1 LKKKEEQGGFMIRI
15 ILMLFTIMLLA
26 GCAAKYDAV
35 LPTPEKFDNFMEGT
49 VQVKSVGD
57 PIIKQDDLL
66 LYPGFVNEKE
76 VVLPEKAFM
85 SFSPLPAGSK
95 CKVKYKYEDGL
106 FFCEPMPD
114 VVIINKSA
122 LIQWPVCLIFDST
135 GKLIGIANCNYPGTQ
150 VKIDEYQGI
159 NFQKTTVY
167 APGSMRKEILY
178 NGKSKDTIKI
188 TYREYMNDMARP
200 AFYQDLNYDLIESKI
215 IGFKGTQIEII
226 DATNSDIKYKVIKK
240 NLF

>member
-1 LKKKEEQGGFMIRI
+1 MIRT
-15 ILMLFTIMLLA
+15 ILVLLA
-26 GCAAKYDAV
+26 FVMISGCAARFDAV
-35 LPTPEKFDNFMEGT
+35 LPTPDKFDNFMEGT
-49 VQVKSVGD
+49 VQIKSVGD

-66 LYPGFVNEKE
+66 LYPGFVNEKQ

-85 SFSPLPAGSK
+85 SFSPLPAGSTMK
-95 CKVKYKYEDGL
+95 AKYKYEDGL
-106 FFCEPMPD
+106 LFCEPMPD

-122 LIQWPVCLIFDST
+122 LIPWPVCLIIDSS
-135 GKLIGIANCNYPGTQ
+135 GKLNGFAYCHNPGTPL
-150 VKIDEYQGI
+150 KIDEFQEI

-200 AFYQDLNYDLIESKI
+200 AFYQDLNYDLVESKI

-226 DATNSDIKYKVIKK
+226 EATNMDIKYKVIKK